1 MKDKNVNHILLK
13 SRQGSRLSNIPINNS
28 VLDYINKYGL
38 NKNIFMS
45 GDITLKTLIDRI
57 IYQYK
62 KGNTNTEAI
71 FIKII
76 EDLINHKIK

>member
-1 MKDKNVNHILLK
+1 MKNKNVNHILLK

-45 GDITLKTLIDRI
+45 GDTTLKALIDRVI
-57 IYQYK
+57 CHYK
-62 KGNTNTEAI
+62 NNTNTEAI
-71 FIKII
+71 FIKIV
-76 EDLINHKIK
+76 EDLINNKIK